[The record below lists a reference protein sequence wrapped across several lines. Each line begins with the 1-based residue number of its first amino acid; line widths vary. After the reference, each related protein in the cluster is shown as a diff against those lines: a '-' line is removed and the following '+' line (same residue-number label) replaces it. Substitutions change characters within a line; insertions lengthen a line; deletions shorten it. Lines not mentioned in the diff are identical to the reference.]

1 MPHPSDAPG
10 HLSVTR
16 AFVVQFDTDTDPA
29 RGQFAGRVEHIV
41 SGQATPFH
49 SLEALLAFVAQLLA
63 AGPHTIGDGDT

>member
-1 MPHPSDAPG
+1 MPYPSDTSG

-29 RGQFAGRVEHIV
+29 RWHFAGRVEHVV
-41 SGQATPFH
+41 SGKATPFH

-63 AGPHTIGDGDT
+63 AGPQTVGDADI